1 MPELSQ
7 DQFELK
13 FPANPPATVQQL
25 RARANSSG
33 ARLSLSHQNNE
44 YPADFYVNQDQLPPF
59 RPREMSDASMLESFL
74 EYGHESSY
82 GYKRELSHR

>member
-1 MPELSQ
+1 MPEFSQ
-7 DQFELK
+7 DQFETR

-33 ARLSLSHQNNE
+33 NRLNVSLNNE
-44 YPADFYVNQDQLPPF
+44 YPSDFYVNQDQMPPF
-59 RPREMSDASMLESFL
+59 RSREMSDASMLESFVD
-74 EYGHESSY
+74 YGHDSTY